1 MVDYSRVCLL
11 DTPAFVLNSRFNHF
25 HLLGNFTHTSPFVQ
39 TFHQS
44 VWVNFDGKTQKNK
57 MIAFFCCFFLM
68 QWKYFFQKWFNLSCE
83 QSSVLWTQKRQN
95 LSFSLKFLAGE
106 GTNKSVSETMV
117 QLLKISQTANTL
129 QEQLKRANLRLE
141 LHGLQIGE
149 QNRLSEIL
157 ERHLNATDSMLG
169 NHQEQLI
176 QARQDLDEQRN
187 ETGFQLDILEQRT
200 SVSEQKFV
208 HDLAQALKKEL
219 GSFNNF
225 HSIYQWL
232 LCWCETGET
241 QVL

>member
-1 MVDYSRVCLL
+1 
-11 DTPAFVLNSRFNHF
+11 
-25 HLLGNFTHTSPFVQ
+25 
-39 TFHQS
+39 
-44 VWVNFDGKTQKNK
+44 
-57 MIAFFCCFFLM
+57 M
-68 QWKYFFQKWFNLSCE
+68 QWKYFFQKWFNLRCE

-117 QLLKISQTANTL
+117 QLLKINQTVNTL

-176 QARQDLDEQRN
+176 QVRQDLDEQRN
-187 ETGFQLDILEQRT
+187 ETGFQLDILEQTT

-225 HSIYQWL
+225 HSGLNLPVVAL
-232 LCWCETGET
+232 LMRNWRNSKCFRMSMYEMWKPGAMWMRTCTPVTWNHVLTGKWFIKD
-241 QVL
+241 VLKKKKNLTPCA